1 MTLEQ
6 TSVPEPSL
14 GDQYFDAQ
22 GKPTIEGQELLQ
34 RLYEAVREL
43 QTAAQDHETR
53 IEALETT
60 VADHEARI
68 TALEP

>member
-14 GDQYFDAQ
+14 GDQYFDPQ

-43 QTAAQDHETR
+43 QAAAQSHETTIQDHETR
-53 IEALETT
+53 IEALE
-60 VADHEARI
+60 
-68 TALEP
+68 P